1 MSDPAKQRIFVV
13 GEHPVCRHGM
23 AQVINSADDLVVCGD
38 AATVA
43 QATAALASARADLLL
58 LDLPSG
64 DGEAIEA
71 IRRLRADQPKLFILL
86 SGSESDSH
94 HVLALLRAGAHGYLR
109 KTEGLSDFLSAI
121 RKVLAG
127 QIYLHPDFGSQLVS
141 SLARGGEMPA
151 RSSIERLTAR
161 EREVLRLLGAGHDSR
176 EIARQLELSPKTIEA
191 HRQRIREK
199 LGFASTIQLVRF
211 AVMQAGAAA
220 PKK

>member
-1 MSDPAKQRIFVV
+1 MSDPRKHRIFVV

-23 AQVINSADDLVVCGD
+23 AQVINSAEDLVVCGD

-43 QATAALASARADLLL
+43 QAAAALTASRADLLL
-58 LDLPSG
+58 LDLPGG
-64 DGEAIEA
+64 DGAAVAA
-71 IRRLRADQPKLFILL
+71 IRHLRAEQPKLFILL
-86 SGSESDSH
+86 SGIESDSH

-109 KTEGLSDFLSAI
+109 KSEGLSDFLTAV
-121 RKVLAG
+121 RKVLDG

-141 SLARGGEMPA
+141 SLARGGEMPPVA
-151 RSSIERLTAR
+151 SVERLTAR

-176 EIARQLELSPKTIEA
+176 EIARQLQLSPKTVEA

-220 PKK
+220 PEG